1 MNFIFDWKE
10 EIFKRAKL
18 ILQIVYVST
27 IGKELIHSKEID
39 TILIKSR
46 ANNTRNNISGILL
59 FRNGIFIQL
68 LEGPIEIV
76 DKTYEKIQ
84 KDPRHIQVTELAR
97 IYGGARIFSSWDMAY
112 KEVDDS
118 CDLKII
124 NEIFSWN
131 SKISQTHKIS
141 NQQIIKML
149 SSFREQIDGKIITDN
164 QDE

>member
-1 MNFIFDWKE
+1 M
-10 EIFKRAKL
+10 
-18 ILQIVYVST
+18 
-27 IGKELIHSKEID
+27 
-39 TILIKSR
+39 
-46 ANNTRNNISGILL
+46 L